1 MPSTSSARRTP
12 SAPSERCRRPQHAL
26 CRLRAPSAASAR
38 CPQPPHAVR
47 CLRTPSAASARPLR
61 CMRPHAFCLPETC
74 GCLVF
79 SFQWYVVFSI
89 PEAFIDIQY
98 EPFELLFTIE
108 QSGHY
113 FPILGVLIVVVY
125 YSFCILV

>member
-1 MPSTSSARRTP
+1 MPSAFRKLVVSLFLIFLVLSSL
-12 SAPSERCRRPQHAL
+12 EL
-26 CRLRAPSAASAR
+26 
-38 CPQPPHAVR
+38 PP
-47 CLRTPSAASARPLR
+47 
-61 CMRPHAFCLPETC
+61 

-79 SFQWYVVFSI
+79 SLQWYVVFSI
-89 PEAFIDIQY
+89 PEAFIDFQY